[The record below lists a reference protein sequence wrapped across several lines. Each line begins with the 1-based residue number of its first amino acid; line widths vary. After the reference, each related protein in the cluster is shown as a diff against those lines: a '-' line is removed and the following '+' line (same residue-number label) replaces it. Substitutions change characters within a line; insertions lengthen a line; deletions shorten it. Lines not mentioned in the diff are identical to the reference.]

1 MKLFGKEFTF
11 NGFDVFHKGN
21 KPTKTDVGLGN
32 VDNVKQYSP
41 SNKPTPAAIGAE
53 PAFVKNNA
61 FNKSFGTAAGTVCQG
76 NDARLSDARTPKAH
90 THTKSQITDF
100 PASLPANG
108 GTSSYTNYLNANN
121 IAANTDLNSL
131 TTPGFYYS
139 PANATVATFKN
150 CPTANALFLIVG
162 KHAGVYQEIVE
173 YMTAS
178 PKRFMRN
185 YYSGTWGPWYRV
197 FTTSNPPTYA
207 ETGALAAGGTAAN
220 ALKVNGLT
228 VLTAV
233 PAGAKFTDTLYTHP
247 AYRARASGLYKITVD
262 ANGHVSAVTAV
273 AKADI
278 TALGIPGQDT
288 IYTHPTAAGNKH
300 IPAGGSAGQILRW
313 SSAGTA
319 VWGADNNTTYA
330 VFTASANGL
339 VPASGGG
346 TAKFLRADG
355 TWQVP
360 PSGSG
365 GNTVTVNT
373 TEPSNPKKNDIWI

>member
-1 MKLFGKEFTF
+1 MKIFGKEFTF
-11 NGFDVFHKGN
+11 NGFEVFHKGN
-21 KPTKTDVGLGN
+21 KPNKTDVGLGN
-32 VDNVKQYSP
+32 VDNVKQYSA
-41 SNKPTPAAIGAE
+41 SNKPSPTDIGAE
-53 PAFVKNNA
+53 PAFIKNNA
-61 FNKSFGTAAGTVCQG
+61 FNKTFGTAAGTVCQG
-76 NDARLSDARTPKAH
+76 NDSRLSDARTPKAH
-90 THTKSQITDF
+90 THSKSQITDF

-108 GTSSYTNYLNANN
+108 GTASYTNYVNANN
-121 IAANTDLNSL
+121 IAASTDLNSL

-150 CPTANALFLIVG
+150 CPSTNALFLIVG
-162 KHAGVYQEIVE
+162 KHAGVYQEVVE

-178 PKRFMRN
+178 PKRYMRN
-185 YYSGTWGPWYRV
+185 YYNGTWGAWHRV

-207 ETGALAAGGTAAN
+207 ETGALAAGGTAVN
-220 ALKVNGLT
+220 AQKVNGLT
-228 VLTAV
+228 ILTAV

-247 AYRARASGLYKITVD
+247 AYTARVSGLYKITVD
-262 ANGHVSAVTAV
+262 AKGHVSAVVAV
-273 AKADI
+273 AKTDI

-288 IYTHPTAAGNKH
+288 VYTHPATAGNKH

-346 TAKFLRADG
+346 TTKFLRADG

-365 GNTVTVNT
+365 GNAVTVGT
-373 TEPSNPKKNDIWI
+373 TPPSNPKKNDIWI